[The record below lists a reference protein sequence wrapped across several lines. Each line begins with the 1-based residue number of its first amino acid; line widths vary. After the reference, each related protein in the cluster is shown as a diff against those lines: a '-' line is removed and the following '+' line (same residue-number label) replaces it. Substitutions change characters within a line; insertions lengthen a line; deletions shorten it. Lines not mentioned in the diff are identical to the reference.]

1 MANLTEMSSWL
12 QGKTKP
18 QRVSIDEL
26 TAKAKLEMVR
36 VGKSGK
42 VFGNRD

>member
-1 MANLTEMSSWL
+1 MDIRKKQNT
-12 QGKTKP
+12 
-18 QRVSIDEL
+18 RVSIDEL
-26 TAKAKLEMVR
+26 TTKAKLEMVK